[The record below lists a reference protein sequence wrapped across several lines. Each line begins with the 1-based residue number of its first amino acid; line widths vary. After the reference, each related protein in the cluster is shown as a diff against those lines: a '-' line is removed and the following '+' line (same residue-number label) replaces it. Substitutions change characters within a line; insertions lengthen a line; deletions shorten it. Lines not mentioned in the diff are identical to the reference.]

1 MGENPSPLGE
11 DLSICDISIMQNYR
25 KGSHTLFDLK
35 YHLVWITKY
44 RKQVLVGAVAERT
57 RELIREICK
66 SNEVEILQGHVSRD
80 HIHLFVSVPPKLSV
94 SKLMQYLKGKTSHKM
109 LFEFKHLQRQFWGKH
124 IWSRGYFAVS
134 SGNVT
139 DEVIMKYIE
148 NQDLESE
155 DDNFD
160 ISH

>member
-1 MGENPSPLGE
+1 
-11 DLSICDISIMQNYR
+11 MQNYR

-35 YHLVWITKY
+35 YHLVWVTKY
-44 RKQVLVGAVAERT
+44 RKQVLVGSVAERT

-66 SNEVEILQGHVSRD
+66 SNEVEILKGHVSND

-124 IWSRGYFAVS
+124 IWARGYFAVS

-148 NQDLESE
+148 NQDLESG
-155 DDNFD
+155 DDNFQ
-160 ISH
+160 INHKL

>member
-1 MGENPSPLGE
+1 
-11 DLSICDISIMQNYR
+11 MQNYR

-44 RKQVLVGAVAERT
+44 RKQVLIGSVAERS

-66 SNEVEILQGHVSRD
+66 ANDVEIIKGHVSKD

-94 SKLMQYLKGKTSHKM
+94 SKLIQYLKGKTSHKM

-124 IWSRGYFAVS
+124 IWARGYFAVS

-139 DEVIMKYIE
+139 DEVIMQYIE
-148 NQDLESE
+148 NQDVEQK
-155 DDNFD
+155 DDNFE
-160 ISH
+160 IGT

>member
-1 MGENPSPLGE
+1 
-11 DLSICDISIMQNYR
+11 MQNYR

-44 RKQVLVGAVAERT
+44 RKSVLVGPVAERA
-57 RELIREICK
+57 RELIRDICK
-66 SNEVEILQGHVSRD
+66 ANEVEIIKGHVSKD
-80 HIHLFVSVPPKLSV
+80 HIHMFVSVPPKLSI
-94 SKLMQYLKGKTSHKM
+94 SKLMQYIKGKTSHKM

-124 IWSRGYFAVS
+124 LWARGYFAVS

-148 NQDLESE
+148 NQEIEST
-155 DDNFD
+155 DDNFE
-160 ISH
+160 IGT

>member
-1 MGENPSPLGE
+1 
-11 DLSICDISIMQNYR
+11 MQNYR

-35 YHLVWITKY
+35 YHLVWVTKY
-44 RKQVLVGAVAERT
+44 RKQVLVGGVAERT

-66 SNEVEILQGHVSRD
+66 SNEVEILKGHVSKD

-124 IWSRGYFAVS
+124 IWARGYFAVS

-155 DDNFD
+155 DDNFQ
-160 ISH
+160 INHEL

>member
-1 MGENPSPLGE
+1 
-11 DLSICDISIMQNYR
+11 MQNYR

-44 RKQVLVGAVAERT
+44 RKSVLVGAVAERV

-66 SNEVEILQGHVSRD
+66 ANEVEIIKGHVSKD
-80 HIHLFVSVPPKLSV
+80 HIHMFVSVPPKLSI
-94 SKLMQYLKGKTSHKM
+94 SKLMQHIKGKTSHKM

-124 IWSRGYFAVS
+124 MWARGYFAVS

-148 NQDLESE
+148 NQDVESK
-155 DDNFD
+155 DDNFE
-160 ISH
+160 IGT

>member
-1 MGENPSPLGE
+1 
-11 DLSICDISIMQNYR
+11 MQNYR

-44 RKQVLVGAVAERT
+44 RKQVLVGSVAERS

-66 SNEVEILQGHVSRD
+66 ANDVEIVKGHVSKD

-124 IWSRGYFAVS
+124 IWTRGYFAVS
-134 SGNVT
+134 NVT
-139 DEVIMKYIE
+139 DEVIMQYIE
-148 NQDLESE
+148 NQDVEQK
-155 DDNFD
+155 DDNFE
-160 ISH
+160 IGS

>member
-1 MGENPSPLGE
+1 
-11 DLSICDISIMQNYR
+11 MQNYR
-25 KGSHTLFDLK
+25 KGSHTLYDLK

-44 RKQVLVGAVAERT
+44 RKKVLVGAVAERT

-66 SNEVEILQGHVSRD
+66 TNEVEIIKGHVSKD
-80 HIHLFVSVPPKLSV
+80 HIHLFVSVPPKLSL

-109 LFEFKHLQRQFWGKH
+109 LFEFNHLQRQFWGKH
-124 IWSRGYFAVS
+124 IWARGYFAVS

-148 NQDLESE
+148 NQDIEDK
-155 DDNFD
+155 DDNFE
-160 ISH
+160 IST

>member
-1 MGENPSPLGE
+1 
-11 DLSICDISIMQNYR
+11 MQNYR

-35 YHLVWITKY
+35 YHLVWVTKY
-44 RKQVLVGAVAERT
+44 RKQVLVGGVAERT

-66 SNEVEILQGHVSRD
+66 SNEVEILKGHVSND

-124 IWSRGYFAVS
+124 IWARGYFAVS

-148 NQDLESE
+148 NQDLESG
-155 DDNFD
+155 DDNFQ
-160 ISH
+160 INHKL